1 MSGRPSEVVSLFGVG
16 AILVLSSCSDKVPD
30 AQWAKTVPGFYDGS
44 QAGFR
49 ETLALAPK
57 GTFQHQVYFNRE
69 SALSETGKWS
79 FDVQSGIVLVEPF
92 TSFFDK
98 ENKKIKTQGVLH
110 DQDAFGVMR
119 YGTAAEKISQS
130 IDFDFVLVKRLP
142 EPAASTNSVAHSNN
156 VNGQPNNSAT
166 KK

>member
-16 AILVLSSCSDKVPD
+16 AILVLSSCSDKISD

-49 ETLALAPK
+49 ETLALDPK
-57 GTFQHQVYFNRE
+57 GTFQHQVYLNRE
-69 SALSETGKWS
+69 SVLSETGKWT

-98 ENKKIKTQGVLH
+98 ESRKIKAQGVLH
-110 DQDAFGVMR
+110 PQDTFGVMR

-130 IDFDFVLVKRLP
+130 VDFDYVLVKRLP
-142 EPAASTNSVAHSNN
+142 ETAASTNSVAHSNN
-156 VNGQPNNSAT
+156 VNGQSNNSAS